1 MQQYGVTAAP
11 AMLGYKDE
19 ARMNK
24 LIGPQLTEPEVKRFI
39 EKVLLGGGRKFF
51 LVTISIGSVVP
62 PTLQDLVYTNWSQRL
77 WQKRHD
83 ARNST
88 GNQRKSKNRKKQP
101 S

>member
-39 EKVLLGGGRKFF
+39 EKVL
-51 LVTISIGSVVP
+51 
-62 PTLQDLVYTNWSQRL
+62 
-77 WQKRHD
+77 
-83 ARNST
+83 
-88 GNQRKSKNRKKQP
+88 
-101 S
+101 